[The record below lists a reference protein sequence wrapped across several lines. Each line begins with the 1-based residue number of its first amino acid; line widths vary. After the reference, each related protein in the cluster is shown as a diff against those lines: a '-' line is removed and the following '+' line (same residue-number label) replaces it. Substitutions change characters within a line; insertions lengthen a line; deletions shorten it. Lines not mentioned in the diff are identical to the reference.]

1 MKFDNSL
8 DGDDQ
13 PEVDETC
20 CQAVVDDCRLLPVD
34 HVDDVALSRRQE
46 VLHQFLLVRWLAG
59 ASEKK

>member
-13 PEVDETC
+13 PEVDKTR

-46 VLHQFLLVRWLAG
+46 VLHQFLLVRRLAG